1 MADAQ
6 EEENI
11 IKEYFNRGFKNE
23 EIIEFLSKNHSVT
36 MSIATLKRR
45 LKQYGLQRKNADYDI
60 DLVREEIRTI
70 LDGPGCIAGYRHV
83 WHTLKLQGI
92 SVPRSVVRN
101 LIKQLDPEGVQERK
115 AHKLQ
120 RRTYRNRGPNDV
132 WHCDGYDKLKP
143 FGFPVHASTD
153 GWSRKILWLYVT
165 RSNNLPQNIAA
176 YYLEAVR
183 DLGGCPMKLVTDLG
197 TENGIMGSLQSFF

>member
-1 MADAQ
+1 MMADAQ

-11 IKEYFNRGFKNE
+11 IKEYFNRGFKYE
-23 EIIEFLSKNHSVT
+23 EIIELLSKNHSIT

-45 LKQYGLQRKNADYDI
+45 LKHYGLQRKNADYDI

-83 WHTLKLQGI
+83 WHTHKLQGI

-120 RRTYRNRGPNDV
+120 RRTYRNRGPKDV
-132 WHCDGYDKLKP
+132 WHCDGYTI
-143 FGFPVHASTD
+143 S
-153 GWSRKILWLYVT
+153 
-165 RSNNLPQNIAA
+165 
-176 YYLEAVR
+176 
-183 DLGGCPMKLVTDLG
+183 
-197 TENGIMGSLQSFF
+197 